1 MKRKNPWV
9 WYTNG
14 NYRIFIN
21 LENGTKI
28 RKNNLD
34 YFEATS
40 PESFDLKITNR
51 CYHNCN
57 MCHEKST
64 CDGKHGEI
72 LNQKFFDTC
81 HPYTEIA
88 IGGGNPLEHP
98 DLEKFL
104 IMCRDHKFI
113 PSMTVHQEDFM
124 ERKEYLKKLCDEK
137 LLYGLGVS
145 VSIVKPELI
154 HALKEFPNVV
164 VHLIAGLTPIER
176 FLQLKNNN
184 LKILILGYKIFG
196 RGEHLYET
204 IGDTI
209 LDNIRDLRRD
219 LKTIIDEGWFKVVS
233 FDNLAIRQ
241 LEVKNLMSKKQWDEF
256 YMGDDGTATMYID
269 LVKNEFA
276 VCSTATERFPIMDNI
291 QDMFAKVKDL
301 SKHNTIKTL

>member
-1 MKRKNPWV
+1 MIE
-9 WYTNG
+9 T
-14 NYRIFIN
+14 
-21 LENGTKI
+21 
-28 RKNNLD
+28 
-34 YFEATS
+34 
-40 PESFDLKITNR
+40 
-51 CYHNCN
+51 
-57 MCHEKST
+57 
-64 CDGKHGEI
+64 
-72 LNQKFFDTC
+72 
-81 HPYTEIA
+81 
-88 IGGGNPLEHP
+88 
-98 DLEKFL
+98 
-104 IMCRDHKFI
+104 
-113 PSMTVHQEDFM
+113 
-124 ERKEYLKKLCDEK
+124 
-137 LLYGLGVS
+137 
-145 VSIVKPELI
+145 
-154 HALKEFPNVV
+154 LKEFPNAV

-219 LKTIIDEGWFKVVS
+219 LKTMIDEGWFKVVS

-301 SKHNTIKTL
+301 SKHDTIKTL